1 MLIYLSMIEAPDDQ
15 YKFQKIYEQYRKL
28 MYNVAFKILKNH
40 YDAEDAVHQAFVA
53 VIRNLN
59 TIDTID
65 CSQTR
70 SLVVLITER
79 KAIDILR
86 INHHYQI
93 LQLNE
98 EILGLEVPLPGDH
111 GLADALAKL
120 PANYREVLLLRFD
133 NGLSTKELSNLLGM
147 TQSGVRKLIGRAKE
161 ALRCILKEEGYFEN
175 RYYR

>member
-15 YKFQKIYEQYRKL
+15 YKFEKIYKQYRNL
-28 MYNVAFKILKNH
+28 MYHVAFKILKNH

-59 TIDTID
+59 TIDAID

-98 EILGLEVPLPGDH
+98 EILGLEMPLPGDH

-175 RYYR
+175 NYYR